1 MNILNALSYGGITAI
16 VGMLIVFTGLTILIC
31 AVSIMAKIFK
41 SINAKKA
48 ERERIAQEA
57 AQKAAEPVV
66 ETVSAPEPV
75 EETVEDDPALIAVIA
90 AAIAAF
96 DDSGKQLVVRKVRRV
111 SGWNAAAR
119 RDQIGRF

>member
-57 AQKAAEPVV
+57 A
-66 ETVSAPEPV
+66 
-75 EETVEDDPALIAVIA
+75 
-90 AAIAAF
+90 
-96 DDSGKQLVVRKVRRV
+96 
-111 SGWNAAAR
+111 
-119 RDQIGRF
+119 